1 MGVDVRAELSVGGS
15 RAWPRALPCGETAVS
30 IELGNRIDRAVNDR
44 VHALFNTLKA
54 LSLPGIVDMT
64 PTYRS
69 LLIQYDPWDC
79 SFEQLLIVI
88 EGCLADL
95 AAGASPEPEGVTIP
109 VCYGGIYGPDL
120 QDVAAIHGMT
130 ADQVVA
136 IHSTPAYHVYMIG
149 FAPGFPYL
157 GGLDERLHTPRLHEP
172 RQKVPAGSVGIADR
186 QTGIYPLES
195 PGGWRLIGRTPLRL
209 FDPTRND
216 PFLIRPGGSL
226 RFLPITRDAFES
238 HQNP

>member
-1 MGVDVRAELSVGGS
+1 MEVRSKLMMGGS
-15 RAWPRALPCGETAVS
+15 TGWPRVLPCGETAVS
-30 IELGNRIDRAVNDR
+30 VEIGNEIDQAVNDR
-44 VHALFNTLKA
+44 VHALFKTLKT
-54 LSLPGIVDMT
+54 LSPPGIVNMT

-79 SFEQLLIVI
+79 SFEQLLILI
-88 EGCLADL
+88 ERQFGSTAT
-95 AAGASPEPEGVTIP
+95 AASTEPETITIP
-109 VCYGGIYGPDL
+109 VCYGGDLGPDL
-120 QDVAAIHGMT
+120 EDVATLHGLT
-130 ADQVVA
+130 TDQVVA
-136 IHSTPAYHVYMIG
+136 FHSAPAYHVYMIG

-157 GGLDERLHTPRLHEP
+157 GGLDERLHTPRLPEP

-186 QTGIYPLES
+186 QTGIYPVES

-209 FDPTRND
+209 FDPTRSD
-216 PFLIRPGGSL
+216 PFLISPGVHL